1 MIRLIFK
8 NVGKYWWAAVLA
20 PLFMVGEVA
29 MDMLITK
36 QMQRLIDEGI
46 QAANP
51 EAVKVI
57 GLTMIGFVFIG
68 VVCGFLSGVFA
79 NIASCNYANNL
90 RVRLFDK
97 IMKLSYNQTDD
108 FSTASLITRVTN
120 DVTQMQ
126 NFFAQ
131 MIRMFIRSFG
141 MFALGII
148 FTLTI
153 DVRFAFILA
162 VALPIEVIIM
172 IIFMKKAFPYFSIIQ
187 TKLDKVNTVVHENVS
202 GARVVKAFCKE
213 DYEDNRFKNVNGSYA
228 DTLLKVNKI
237 FALLMPL
244 FMLVVYF
251 AQIAIYSIGGSNILD
266 AFTNTTTPSIS
277 IGKITQATTYIV
289 MICFALIQFGMM
301 FASIARASA
310 SAKRI
315 NAVMDC
321 PLEIVDGNID
331 VTTIKEVGTIEFK
344 NVSFAYPESNE
355 YVLENLN
362 FKINKGDTVAIVG
375 ATGSGK
381 TTLVNLIT
389 RFYDVSEGEVLIDGV
404 NVKEYSTKDL
414 RNKIAIALQKAELFA
429 GTIKE
434 NIKWGKLDATDEEVI
449 EAAKIAQADSFIN
462 EKKDKYDE
470 FVEEK
475 GTSVSGGQKQ
485 RLSIARA
492 IIKKPEILIF
502 DDSTSALDLITE
514 AKLYQAMKEKIN
526 DTTKVVV
533 AQRIATARNAD
544 KIMVLDGSTIIAFDT
559 HENLMNSCE
568 VYIDI
573 YNSQLK
579 REGVFDE

>member
-1 MIRLIFK
+1 
-8 NVGKYWWAAVLA
+8 
-20 PLFMVGEVA
+20 
-29 MDMLITK
+29 
-36 QMQRLIDEGI
+36 
-46 QAANP
+46 
-51 EAVKVI
+51 
-57 GLTMIGFVFIG
+57 
-68 VVCGFLSGVFA
+68 
-79 NIASCNYANNL
+79 
-90 RVRLFDK
+90 
-97 IMKLSYNQTDD
+97 
-108 FSTASLITRVTN
+108 
-120 DVTQMQ
+120 
-126 NFFAQ
+126 
-131 MIRMFIRSFG
+131 
-141 MFALGII
+141 
-148 FTLTI
+148 
-153 DVRFAFILA
+153 
-162 VALPIEVIIM
+162 
-172 IIFMKKAFPYFSIIQ
+172 
-187 TKLDKVNTVVHENVS
+187 
-202 GARVVKAFCKE
+202 
-213 DYEDNRFKNVNGSYA
+213 
-228 DTLLKVNKI
+228 
-237 FALLMPL
+237 
-244 FMLVVYF
+244 
-251 AQIAIYSIGGSNILD
+251 
-266 AFTNTTTPSIS
+266 
-277 IGKITQATTYIV
+277 

-331 VTTIKEVGTIEFK
+331 VNTIKEVGTTEFK

-559 HENLMNSCE
+559 HENLMNSCD

>member
-213 DYEDNRFKNVNGSYA
+213 NYEDNRFKNVNGSYA

-321 PLEIVDGNID
+321 PLEIVDGYID
-331 VTTIKEVGTIEFK
+331 VNTIKEVGTIEFK

-559 HENLMNSCE
+559 HENLMKSCE

>member
-213 DYEDNRFKNVNGSYA
+213 NYEDNRFKNVNGSYA

-315 NAVMDC
+315 NSVMDC

>member
-213 DYEDNRFKNVNGSYA
+213 DYEDNRFRNVNGSYA

-266 AFTNTTTPSIS
+266 AFTNTTTPTIS

-289 MICFALIQFGMM
+289 MICFALMQFGMM

-331 VTTIKEVGTIEFK
+331 VNTIKEVGTIEFK